1 MSSKKTTIDG
11 GFPERLRE
19 LIEKRL
25 GVTQGEFAKKIGITT
40 GYVSMV
46 VTGKRG
52 PSAEM
57 IAGIFVN
64 YGEHLPWLLN
74 QPSNDREELRR
85 DLGESRRTTKIR
97 KFDILNQAEEWLIEE
112 VGRNPKKEIWFEVE
126 FEKAFEEFK
135 KWKEEKEGADRRN
148 EEFLP
153 VISAAGGGRK

>member
-1 MSSKKTTIDG
+1 MSSKKTTIDET
-11 GFPERLRE
+11 FPDRLRE
-19 LIEKRL
+19 LIELKL

-64 YGEHLPWLLN
+64 YSEYLPWLLN
-74 QPSNDREELRR
+74 QPSGNAEKMVKSHRKSAKDEKKRR
-85 DLGESRRTTKIR
+85 
-97 KFDILNQAEEWLIEE
+97 FDILNQAEEWLADE
-112 VGRNPKKEIWFEVE
+112 VGKNPKKEIWFEVE

-135 KWKEEKEGADRRN
+135 EWKEEKERAAT
-148 EEFLP
+148 EEAYAT
-153 VISAAGGGRK
+153 SRKVA